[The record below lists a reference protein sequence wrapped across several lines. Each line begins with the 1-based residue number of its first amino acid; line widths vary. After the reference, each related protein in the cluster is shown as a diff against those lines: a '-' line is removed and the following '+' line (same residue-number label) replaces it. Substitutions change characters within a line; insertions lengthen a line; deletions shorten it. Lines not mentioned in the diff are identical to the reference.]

1 MNRLRNQV
9 GVTLME
15 LMIALAILG
24 ILAAIGVPILTGN
37 IRTAKNADAQNT
49 LKSIFLM
56 EKNYFSENYCY
67 YITPGVGN
75 QASAINQYLMGSTT
89 PNSGPVVVDSSN
101 DFDFYITAGLVGS
114 SGSCLG
120 SNSND
125 YIVYAKSRSDPSI
138 VYSINQQ
145 NVKTGF

>member
-1 MNRLRNQV
+1 
-9 GVTLME
+9 
-15 LMIALAILG
+15 
-24 ILAAIGVPILTGN
+24 
-37 IRTAKNADAQNT
+37 
-49 LKSIFLM
+49 M

-67 YITPGVGN
+67 YITPGIGN
-75 QASAINQYLMGSTT
+75 QASVINQYLMGSIT
-89 PNSGPVVVDSSN
+89 PASGPIVVDASN
-101 DFDFYITAGLVGS
+101 DFDFYIIGGVVGS

-125 YIVYAKSRSDPSI
+125 YIVYAQSRSVPSI

>member
-1 MNRLRNQV
+1 MDRLRNQA

-15 LMIALAILG
+15 LLIALAILG
-24 ILAAIGVPILTGN
+24 ILAAIGVPIFTGN

-49 LKSIFLM
+49 LRSIFLM

-67 YITPGVGN
+67 YITPGIGN
-75 QASAINQYLMGSTT
+75 QASVINQYLMGSIT
-89 PNSGPVVVDSSN
+89 PASGPIVVDASN
-101 DFDFYITAGLVGS
+101 DFDFYIIGGVVGS

-125 YIVYAKSRSDPSI
+125 YIVYAQSRSVPSI